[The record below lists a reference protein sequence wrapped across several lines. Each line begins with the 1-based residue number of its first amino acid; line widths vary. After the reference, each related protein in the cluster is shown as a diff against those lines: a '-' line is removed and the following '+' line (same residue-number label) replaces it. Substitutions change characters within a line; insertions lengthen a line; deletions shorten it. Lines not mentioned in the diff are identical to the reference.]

1 MSAFP
6 PHPRALSFVINVI
19 STKLIHEKGMW
30 SWLHFFD
37 VPQSSIQRL
46 ELATGIEPATW
57 ALQEP
62 CSAYWATPAYL
73 FYLSSWNIFNWVF
86 FLTLNYICLSGN
98 KGEVIVEYA
107 NDSCKLSHYTSAQLA
122 GIFLAMLY
130 QVKIKLGV
138 VLIELPSQQNLVCS
152 KFISVFITMPYEPS
166 SFMWDFYSWLRRWDS
181 NPWPTPS
188 YR

>member
-1 MSAFP
+1 MTP
-6 PHPRALSFVINVI
+6 
-19 STKLIHEKGMW
+19 LIA
-30 SWLHFFD
+30 
-37 VPQSSIQRL
+37 VPKSSSRRL
-46 ELATGIEPATW
+46 ELTTGIEPATW

-62 CSAYWATPAYL
+62 CTTYCATSANLL
-73 FYLSSWNIFNWVF
+73 FYPLEIYFNWVF
-86 FLTLNYICLSGN
+86 CLTLNYICLSGN
-98 KGEVIVEYA
+98 KREVIVEYA

-181 NPWPTPS
+181 NPWPTPYEGAELPLLYPAIFTRHFFS
-188 YR
+188 DLNR